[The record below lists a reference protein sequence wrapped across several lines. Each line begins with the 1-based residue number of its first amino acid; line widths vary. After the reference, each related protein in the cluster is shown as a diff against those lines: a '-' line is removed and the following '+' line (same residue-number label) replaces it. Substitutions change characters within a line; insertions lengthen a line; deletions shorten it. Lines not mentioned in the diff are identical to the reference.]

1 MCGRLQSHIRVS
13 FLAQADRHEQGFMLV
28 RETNRTYEVPGDSE
42 QIVRAA
48 WLYHVAG
55 NTQEQTADLLGISRV
70 KVNRLLAEAREFGIV
85 KISIE
90 HRFARMVEVEESIRR
105 RYNLTFCRSTPPI
118 VSYSPARR
126 KSLPSRSRLEAESPI
141 ARRAVAIVAAELL
154 RERLQADESSIIG
167 VGWGRT
173 MAAVPDHLTGMSKP
187 SVKFVSV
194 MGSLTRTSAANLFEV
209 VYQFA
214 ERTGGEGHFLPVPFI
229 ANTIADRQIFMSQRI
244 FKETLALAE
253 QASFYM
259 ATFGP
264 CDEHSL
270 LFKQRYLSGV
280 ELQDLKRAG
289 AVCDCLGKFFNA
301 DGKVAQ
307 SDVNQRTIS
316 VELDHLFEREVIL
329 LCAGREKLQAV
340 QALLKAGFVN
350 GLIIDG
356 DTALL
361 LSEVRG

>member
-1 MCGRLQSHIRVS
+1 M
-13 FLAQADRHEQGFMLV
+13 
-28 RETNRTYEVPGDSE
+28 NRAYELPGDSE

-70 KVNRLLAEAREFGIV
+70 KVNRLLAEARESGIV

-90 HRFARMVEVEESIRR
+90 HRFARMAEVEESIRR
-105 RYNLTFCRSTPPI
+105 HYNLSFCRSTPPLM
-118 VSYSPARR
+118 SYAPGRKKSP
-126 KSLPSRSRLEAESPI
+126 PSRAKLEAESPI
-141 ARRAVAIVAAELL
+141 ARRAVGIVAADLL
-154 RERLQADESSIIG
+154 RERLQADENCVIG

-173 MAAVPDHLTGMSKP
+173 IAEVPIHLVGLTKP
-187 SVKFVSV
+187 RAKFVSA

-229 ANTIADRQIFMSQRI
+229 ANSIADRQIFMSQRI

-253 QASFYM
+253 QASFFL

-270 LFKQRYLSGV
+270 LFKHRYLSGV
-280 ELQDLKRAG
+280 ELQDLKRTG
-289 AVCDCLGKFFNA
+289 AVCDCMGKFFDA
-301 DGKVAQ
+301 EGKVVS
-307 SDVNQRTIS
+307 SDLNQRTLAVDI
-316 VELDHLFEREVIL
+316 EHLYEREVIL

-340 QALLKAGFVN
+340 KGLLRAGFVK

-361 LSEVRG
+361 LNEARD

>member
-1 MCGRLQSHIRVS
+1 MNRG
-13 FLAQADRHEQGFMLV
+13 HELS
-28 RETNRTYEVPGDSE
+28 GDSE
-42 QIVRAA
+42 QIIRAA

-70 KVNRLLAEAREFGIV
+70 KVNRLLAEARESGIV

-90 HRFARMVEVEESIRR
+90 HRYARMVEIEENIRH
-105 RYNLTFCRSTPPI
+105 RYNLLFCRTTPPLM
-118 VSYSPARR
+118 SYSTNRR
-126 KSLPSRSRLEAESPI
+126 KSMPSRSRLATESPI
-141 ARRAVAIVAAELL
+141 ARRAVGIVAAELL
-154 RERLQADESSIIG
+154 RERLQTDESSVIG
-167 VGWGRT
+167 VGWGRSI
-173 MAAVPDHLTGMSKP
+173 AEIPNHLLGVTKP
-187 SVKFVSV
+187 KAKFVSA

-253 QASFYM
+253 QANFYIV
-259 ATFGP
+259 TFGP

-270 LFKQRYLSGV
+270 LFRHRYLSGI

-289 AVCDCLGKFFNA
+289 AVCDCMGKFFDAN
-301 DGKVAQ
+301 GQVVS
-307 SDVNQRTIS
+307 SDVNQRTLA
-316 VELDHLFEREVIL
+316 VDLEHLYDREVIL

-340 QALLKAGFVN
+340 KGLLKAGFVN

-356 DTALL
+356 DTALWL
-361 LSEVRG
+361 NEARD

>member
-1 MCGRLQSHIRVS
+1 MKENSRP
-13 FLAQADRHEQGFMLV
+13 
-28 RETNRTYEVPGDSE
+28 YELPGDSE

-90 HRFARMVEVEESIRR
+90 HRFARMVELEELIRH
-105 RYNLTFCRSTPPI
+105 RYNLTFCRSTPPLM
-118 VSYSPARR
+118 SYSPTRR
-126 KSLPSRSRLEAESPI
+126 RSLPSRAKLEAESPI
-141 ARRAVAIVAAELL
+141 ARRAVGIVAAELL
-154 RERLQADESSIIG
+154 RERLQADESCVVG

-173 MAAVPDHLTGMSKP
+173 MAEVPNHLVGITRPGA
-187 SVKFVSV
+187 KFVSA

-244 FKETLALAE
+244 VKETLALAE

-289 AVCDCLGKFFNA
+289 AVSDCLGKFFDA
-301 DGKVAQ
+301 EGKIVD
-307 SDVNQRTIS
+307 SDVNHRTLS
-316 VELDHLFEREVIL
+316 VDVEHLFEREVVL

-340 QALLKAGFVN
+340 KGLLKAGFIN

-361 LSEVRG
+361 LSEVQD